1 MQTTL
6 LRYHLPYFLA
16 LWIMSIGY
24 LHAAP
29 KTDPGQEIAFAENK
43 GNCLECHDIKGGTD
57 AGNIGPA
64 LTSLKQRY
72 PDKAKLR
79 LQIWDASTT
88 NPNTIMPP
96 YGRHHILSEDEID
109 KLVDF
114 LLKL

>member
-1 MQTTL
+1 MQTTSF
-6 LRYHLPYFLA
+6 RNHLFLFSA
-16 LWIMSIGY
+16 LWIMSIGC

-29 KTDPGQEIAFAENK
+29 KPDPGQEIAFAENK
-43 GNCLECHDIKGGTD
+43 GNCLACHDIKGGTD

-72 PDKAKLR
+72 PDKARLR
-79 LQIWDASTT
+79 AQIWDAAIT